1 MLTFLMMNPRVAMAG
16 GVKCFKEIAFVA
28 GAHPLKEES
37 ANFTT
42 DFLKELVILPGSSNR
57 YKYNK
62 RVFKV
67 DILPEPEIKCAS
79 KRVVKN
85 TTLNIFCIAV

>member
-1 MLTFLMMNPRVAMAG
+1 LFAATFLEYFEQKNDDMLTFLMMNPRVAMAG

-42 DFLKELVILPGSSNR
+42 DFFKELVILPGSSN
-57 YKYNK
+57 
-62 RVFKV
+62 
-67 DILPEPEIKCAS
+67 L
-79 KRVVKN
+79 
-85 TTLNIFCIAV
+85 

>member
-42 DFLKELVILPGSSNR
+42 DFFKELVILPGSSN
-57 YKYNK
+57 
-62 RVFKV
+62 
-67 DILPEPEIKCAS
+67 L
-79 KRVVKN
+79 
-85 TTLNIFCIAV
+85 